1 MQNILLVED
10 NVGFRNLFK
19 ELLTESS
26 LKYHLVE
33 ANNPLEGLDILR
45 KYKYKFDYI
54 ICDFFLP
61 IQNGNDFLEIVKSHN
76 KDIICLLISSD
87 ESLRSKKSPNID
99 YFFDKSDVM
108 AILKFLETHSFI
120 SF

>member
-1 MQNILLVED
+1 MVED

-19 ELLTESS
+19 ELLSESS
-26 LKYHLVE
+26 LKFRLLE
-33 ANNPLEGLDILR
+33 ANNPMEGLELLKKH
-45 KYKYKFDYI
+45 KYNFDYI

-76 KDIICLLISSD
+76 KNIICLLISSD

-108 AILKFLETHSFI
+108 SILKFLETHSFI